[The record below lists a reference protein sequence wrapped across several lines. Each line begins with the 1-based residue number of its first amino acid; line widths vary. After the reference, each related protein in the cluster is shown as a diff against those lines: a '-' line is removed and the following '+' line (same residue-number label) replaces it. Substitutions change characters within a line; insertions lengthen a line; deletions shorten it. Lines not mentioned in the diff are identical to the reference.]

1 MIDGQVTSYFEWMGA
16 GRYRP
21 DHRSGA
27 MHSSEPRIR
36 DVYYGADSDNLYLR
50 LDADDEFR
58 FHTLEVRTED
68 QTVSLLENPAV
79 QFAKQRITEIRVP
92 FALFR
97 SSARRDFQLGLMAE
111 LLAARIFIEH

>member
-1 MIDGQVTSYFEWMGA
+1 
-16 GRYRP
+16 
-21 DHRSGA
+21 

-68 QTVSLLENPAV
+68 QTVSLLENPAFK
-79 QFAKQRITEIRVP
+79 FAG
-92 FALFR
+92 A
-97 SSARRDFQLGLMAE
+97 ADHRDPRTVCPISLLRAE
-111 LLAARIFIEH
+111 GFPACD